1 MLKITQSKEFKKDYA
16 QYKRDIERI
25 TNERVKAECN
35 DILNKLLR
43 EYSYVDAAHDVTNK
57 SIDPTKVRENVERSV
72 GLRQQLNKII
82 KYSKD
87 L

>member
-1 MLKITQSKEFKKDYA
+1 MLKINQSKEFKKDIA

-25 TNERVKAECN
+25 TNERVKEECN
-35 DILNKLLR
+35 TILNKLLS
-43 EYSYVDAAHDVTNK
+43 EYSYIDAAHDVINK

>member
-1 MLKITQSKEFKKDYA
+1 MLKINQSEEFKKDIA

-25 TNERVKAECN
+25 TNERVKEECN
-35 DILNKLLR
+35 TILNKLLS

>member
-1 MLKITQSKEFKKDYA
+1 MLKINQSKEFKKDIK
-16 QYKRDIERI
+16 QYKSDIERI
-25 TNERVKAECN
+25 TNERVKEECN
-35 DILNKLLR
+35 TILNKLLS

>member
-1 MLKITQSKEFKKDYA
+1 MLKINQSKEFKKDIA
-16 QYKRDIERI
+16 QYKRDIKTI
-25 TNERVKAECN
+25 PNESVKAECT
-35 DILNKLLR
+35 DILNKLLS
-43 EYSYVDAAHDVTNK
+43 EYSYVDATHDIINK

-82 KYSKD
+82 KDLKD

>member
-1 MLKITQSKEFKKDYA
+1 MLKINQSKEFKKDYA

-25 TNERVKAECN
+25 TNERAKEECN
-35 DILNKLLR
+35 TILNKLLS
-43 EYSYVDAAHDVTNK
+43 EYSYIDAAHDVINK

>member
-1 MLKITQSKEFKKDYA
+1 MLKINQSEEFKKDIA

-25 TNERVKAECN
+25 TNERAKEECN
-35 DILNKLLR
+35 TILNKLLS
-43 EYSYVDAAHDVTNK
+43 EYSYIDAVHDVTNN

-72 GLRQQLNKII
+72 NLRQQLNKII

>member
-25 TNERVKAECN
+25 TKERAKEECN
-35 DILNKLLR
+35 TILNKLLS
-43 EYSYVDAAHDVTNK
+43 EYSYVDAAHDVINK
-57 SIDPTKVRENVERSV
+57 SIGPTKVRENVERSV
-72 GLRQQLNKII
+72 GLRQQLNKVI
-82 KYSKD
+82 KDSKD

>member
-1 MLKITQSKEFKKDYA
+1 MLKINQSEEFKKDIA

-25 TNERVKAECN
+25 TNERAKEECN
-35 DILNKLLR
+35 TILNKLLS
-43 EYSYVDAAHDVTNK
+43 EYSYVDAAHDVINK

-72 GLRQQLNKII
+72 GLRQQLNKVI
-82 KYSKD
+82 KDSKD